1 MNAPAMTTSAV
12 AIEILPE
19 SALRSMVDLMVRLI
33 EACGA
38 VVIMI
43 GAVVAIVKFVAALG
57 RRDINQFSAVRL
69 SLARFLVL
77 GLEFQLAA
85 DVLRTAI
92 SPSFSE
98 IGKLAAIAAIRTLL
112 NYFLNREIAQ
122 EPGTDGGR
130 AAGTAGRPQPG
141 SVNAP
146 AMTTSAVAIEILPE
160 SALRSMV
167 DLMVRLIEAC
177 GAVVIMIGAVVAI
190 VKFVAALGRRDINQF
205 SAVRL
210 SLARFLVLGLEFQ
223 LAADVLRTAISPSF
237 SEIGKLA
244 AIAAIRTLLNYFLNR
259 EIAQEQR
266 EIDALKRP
274 PPP

>member
-1 MNAPAMTTSAV
+1 MTRSLV

-19 SALRSMVDLMVRLI
+19 SVLRSTVDLMVRLI

-43 GAVVAIVKFVAALG
+43 GAIVAIVKFVAALT

-92 SPSFSE
+92 SPSF
-98 IGKLAAIAAIRTLL
+98 A
-112 NYFLNREIAQ
+112 
-122 EPGTDGGR
+122 
-130 AAGTAGRPQPG
+130 
-141 SVNAP
+141 
-146 AMTTSAVAIEILPE
+146 
-160 SALRSMV
+160 
-167 DLMVRLIEAC
+167 
-177 GAVVIMIGAVVAI
+177 
-190 VKFVAALGRRDINQF
+190 
-205 SAVRL
+205 
-210 SLARFLVLGLEFQ
+210 
-223 LAADVLRTAISPSF
+223 
-237 SEIGKLA
+237 EIGKLA

-266 EIDALKRP
+266 EIEALRRP
-274 PPP
+274 PRPTSGAPPVP

>member
-1 MNAPAMTTSAV
+1 VIEPAMTTSLL

-43 GAVVAIVKFVAALG
+43 GAVVAIVKFAAALT

-92 SPSFSE
+92 SPSFAE
-98 IGKLAAIAAIRTLL
+98 IGKLAAIAAIRT
-112 NYFLNREIAQ
+112 
-122 EPGTDGGR
+122 
-130 AAGTAGRPQPG
+130 
-141 SVNAP
+141 V
-146 AMTTSAVAIEILPE
+146 
-160 SALRSMV
+160 
-167 DLMVRLIEAC
+167 
-177 GAVVIMIGAVVAI
+177 
-190 VKFVAALGRRDINQF
+190 
-205 SAVRL
+205 
-210 SLARFLVLGLEFQ
+210 
-223 LAADVLRTAISPSF
+223 
-237 SEIGKLA
+237 
-244 AIAAIRTLLNYFLNR
+244 LNYFLNR

-266 EIDALKRP
+266 EVESLRQPPRP
-274 PPP
+274 ASGGSSVP